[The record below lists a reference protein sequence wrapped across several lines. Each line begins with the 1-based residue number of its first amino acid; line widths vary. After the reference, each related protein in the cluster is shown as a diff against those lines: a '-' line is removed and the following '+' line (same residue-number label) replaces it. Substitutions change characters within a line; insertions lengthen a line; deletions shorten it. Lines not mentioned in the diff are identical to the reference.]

1 MLQTLRNS
9 TFPFGHCPA
18 KGIAESLKLIRE
30 LEAEENEKSFG
41 YHHRTGPPH
50 FHQHL
55 GTAAGAEETGGGAF
69 ALGVF
74 VGLNA
79 FDDAVNSDRK
89 LWTTAA
95 LSAAGGAVGG
105 YFLGRALDK
114 RRKKTDVTRATEEFY
129 RALMDSQRPSRTADL
144 VVNSRQKASL
154 PNSPSSSWPAIKP
167 GDDLPIDRAG
177 SSCDLSRIYLRAALE
192 SMNPPE

>member
-1 MLQTLRNS
+1 MKNCLAIITALVLLTSTSTLAQQ
-9 TFPFGHCPA
+9 PA
-18 KGIAESLKLIRE
+18 PKREESHK
-30 LEAEENEKSFG
+30 
-41 YHHRTGPPH
+41 YRTI
-50 FHQHL
+50 L
-55 GTAAGAEETGGGAF
+55 TLAGGGGAF

-105 YFLGRALDK
+105 YFLGRTLDK
-114 RRKKTDVTRATEEFY
+114 RRKKTDVTRATDEFY

-154 PNSPSSSWPAIKP
+154 PIFPSSSLPAIKP
-167 GDDLPIDRAG
+167 GADLPIDTAG

-192 SMNPPE
+192 SMKPPE

>member
-1 MLQTLRNS
+1 MKNRLAIITALVLLTSTSTLAQQ
-9 TFPFGHCPA
+9 PA
-18 KGIAESLKLIRE
+18 PKREESHK
-30 LEAEENEKSFG
+30 
-41 YHHRTGPPH
+41 YRTI
-50 FHQHL
+50 L
-55 GTAAGAEETGGGAF
+55 TLAGGGGAF

-74 VGLNA
+74 VALNA

-105 YFLGRALDK
+105 YFLGRTLDK
-114 RRKKTDVTRATEEFY
+114 RRNKTDVTRATDEFY

-154 PNSPSSSWPAIKP
+154 PISHSSPLPAIKP
-167 GDDLPIDRAG
+167 GADLPIDTAA

-192 SMNPPE
+192 KMNPPE